1 MDDSNPAMKSEDDD
15 GDSASVAASS
25 TPPVAG
31 SAGPAATLS
40 AEAVREAVLALE
52 GSVISDL
59 VLPLPGDLKDI
70 SKAAALISG
79 IVEDRIPEMLN
90 RVRSTTWDEDG
101 KLGAYEFRRFTI
113 GFPDILLV
121 ERANPDNVLFEIEA
135 KSWYILS
142 RDALTARFLT
152 SANVINEGTLVIIV
166 SWVLDGVVSGSPVL
180 LRIHVADAAELAQQR
195 DAQWVAVGSDHRVT
209 EPVNASDTPRNLIRT
224 QVDGEIQGTDG
235 KWRKNSDN
243 FGKLDRIPNTDLRA
257 FRDTTL
263 TVRAAGKPL
272 KEWRGFFAP

>member
-1 MDDSNPAMKSEDDD
+1 MPDESSLPAEP
-15 GDSASVAASS
+15 GDEAAATKPVLGSSPSTASASPSATIS
-25 TPPVAG
+25 TQK
-31 SAGPAATLS
+31 
-40 AEAVREAVLALE
+40 VREAVLALE

-79 IVEDRIPEMLN
+79 VVEDRIPEMLN

-142 RDALTARFLT
+142 KDALTARFLT
-152 SANVINEGTLVIIV
+152 SANFINDGTLVIIV
-166 SWVLDGVVSGSPVL
+166 GWMLDGVVSGSPVL

-195 DAQWVAVGSDHRVT
+195 DAQWIAVGADHRVT
-209 EPVNASDTPRNLIRT
+209 EPVNAPGTPRNLIRT
-224 QVDGEIQGTDG
+224 QVEGEIQTKGG
-235 KWRKNSDN
+235 EWRRNSDN
-243 FGKLDRIPNTDLRA
+243 FGKLERIPNSELRA

-263 TVRAAGKPL
+263 SVRAAGKEL
-272 KEWRGFFAP
+272 KEWRGFVAP

>member
-1 MDDSNPAMKSEDDD
+1 MTS
-15 GDSASVAASS
+15 DSAETTGLDPAGTVTGVANDDTADDAVTIS
-25 TPPVAG
+25 P
-31 SAGPAATLS
+31 
-40 AEAVREAVLALE
+40 EAVREAVLALE

-59 VLPLPGDLKDI
+59 TLPLPGDLKDI

-101 KLGAYEFRRFTI
+101 SLGAYEFRRFTI

-121 ERANPDNVLFEIEA
+121 ERARPDNVLFEIEA

-152 SANVINEGTLVIIV
+152 SPDVINDGTLVIIV
-166 SWVLDGVVSGSPVL
+166 GWMLDGVVSGSPVL
-180 LRIHVADAAELAQQR
+180 LRIHVADAAELARQR
-195 DAQWVAVGSDHRVT
+195 DDQWEAVGADHRVLQ
-209 EPVNASDTPRNLIRT
+209 PINDPSTPRNLIRT
-224 QVDGEIQGTDG
+224 QVDGEIQGKDG

-243 FGKLDRIPNTDLRA
+243 FGKLDRIPNDDLRT
-257 FRDTTL
+257 FRNTTL
-263 TVRAAGKPL
+263 TVPAAGKQL
-272 KEWRGFFAP
+272 SEWRRFVAP

>member
-1 MDDSNPAMKSEDDD
+1 MNEESSQTRTDDD
-15 GDSASVAASS
+15 
-25 TPPVAG
+25 
-31 SAGPAATLS
+31 LS
-40 AEAVREAVLALE
+40 ALGIGGAPIPNEPTISVDVVREAVLALE

-59 VLPLPGDLKDI
+59 TLPLPGDLRDI

-79 IVEDRIPEMLN
+79 VVEDRIPEMLN

-101 KLGAYEFRRFTI
+101 RLGAYEFRRFTI

-152 SANVINEGTLVIIV
+152 SSKFINPGTLVIIV
-166 SWVLDGVVSGSPVL
+166 GWMLDGVVSGSPAL
-180 LRIHVADAAELAQQR
+180 MRIHVADAAELAKQR
-195 DAQWVAVGSDHRVT
+195 DAQWTDVGEDHRVQ
-209 EPVNASDTPRNLIRT
+209 EPDNAPDTPRNLTRT
-224 QVDGEIQGTDG
+224 QVDGEIRGSDG

-243 FGKLDRIPNTDLRA
+243 FGKLDRIPDSELRA
-257 FRDTTL
+257 FRDSTL

-272 KEWRGFFAP
+272 ADWRAFIAL